1 MRIKN
6 IYSIFFC
13 LLIMTIFIYGVLSV
27 AAQES
32 KIIQTYGEAEI
43 SAQPDLAKISLSI
56 ETRDQSAK
64 VAVEKNAKLANT
76 VFEALIDFGLTE
88 NEVKTS
94 SYRLNSYREW
104 QKEGSTAEKEVIYY
118 LVVNEIV
125 LSVSRLD
132 EVGKLIDLAVQAG
145 ANNIN
150 YINFELMDPQE
161 LMLQALTMATRQA
174 QQKAESIAQG
184 AGVKISELFS
194 IKEERTTYAPYR
206 AQEAM
211 LSRAMA
217 GGPSPTPISPDEV
230 IVRATVIAEF
240 SF

>member
-1 MRIKN
+1 MCIKN
-6 IYSIFFC
+6 TFLVLFG
-13 LLIMTIFIYGVLSV
+13 LLVITIFLCGALFAV
-27 AAQES
+27 AAEQ
-32 KIIQTYGEAEI
+32 KIIQTYGEAEL

-64 VAVEKNAKLANT
+64 VAAEENARLTNSVLKALLGYGLADD
-76 VFEALIDFGLTE
+76 EI
-88 NEVKTS
+88 KTS
-94 SYRLNSYREW
+94 SYRLNSYRDW

-145 ANNIN
+145 TNNIN
-150 YINFELMDPQE
+150 YINFELIDPQE

-174 QQKAESIAQG
+174 QQKAEAIAQG
-184 AGVKISELFS
+184 AGLKISELYG
-194 IKEERTTYAPYR
+194 IREERTTYAPYR
-206 AQEAM
+206 AQEVM
-211 LSRAMA
+211 LSRTMDYGSA
-217 GGPSPTPISPDEV
+217 PTPISPDAV